1 MHPNF
6 DARSFSIRA
15 LHDTTCAAWCA
26 HTIDDRT
33 SRLFCCCILRQ
44 NRVKSYA
51 QLVQI
56 SFNVSWRLVF
66 IPSRYAGLCLEHIS
80 ITAVEFSKSCI
91 FFFFLTFLLS
101 SLWTSRGRRCR
112 PIFPPDL
119 TFNFLSCIGV
129 SNPAARRFFIGC
141 IANSRSR
148 AFRNSICAQEKV
160 PTNFLE
166 YSLGGARTH
175 ETDPYQARG

>member
-1 MHPNF
+1 MLLRQEGYHTRIDGSMHPNF

-91 FFFFLTFLLS
+91 FFFFPHIFTFQPVDKPWSQVS
-101 SLWTSRGRRCR
+101 SHL
-112 PIFPPDL
+112 PPGSYL
-119 TFNFLSCIGV
+119 Q
-129 SNPAARRFFIGC
+129 FFIVHRGQQ
-141 IANSRSR
+141 SRCS
-148 AFRNSICAQEKV
+148 SIFHRVYC
-160 PTNFLE
+160 
-166 YSLGGARTH
+166 
-175 ETDPYQARG
+175 